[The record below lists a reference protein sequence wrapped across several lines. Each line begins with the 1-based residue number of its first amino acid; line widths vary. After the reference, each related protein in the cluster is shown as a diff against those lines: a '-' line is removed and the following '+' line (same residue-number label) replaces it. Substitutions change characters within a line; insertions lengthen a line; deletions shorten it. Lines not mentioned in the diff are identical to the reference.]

1 MPQFTNVKVS
11 KVSEQTSLFEEAL
24 KPLKRAANIVNL
36 EPDVVE
42 VLSNPEQMLI
52 VSIPVKMDDGRIKVF
67 TGYRVRH
74 NTSRGPAKGGIRYHP
89 GVCLDEVKSLAFW
102 MSVKNGVVGVP
113 FGGGKGGI
121 TCNPKKMSEGE
132 LERLTRGFAA
142 RIAKFVGLDQDIPA
156 PDVGTTAQIMGWFTD
171 EYCKIVGKI
180 VPGVITAKP
189 LSIGGSKGR
198 GTATGRGAFFAT
210 LEAAKTFN
218 IPLKGARVS
227 IQGYG
232 NVARPIAR
240 DLYEMG
246 CKIVAVSDS
255 TGGAYNP
262 KGMHPIELT
271 KFKTRTRSV
280 KGFPGSKEITTI
292 DPITVDC
299 DILIPAALENQ
310 ITKKNANNVKAK
322 LIIEEANGPTTPE
335 ADKILHERGTIV
347 VPDVLANAGGVTVSY
362 FEWVQNR
369 MGYYWSDEE
378 VDEKLKQAI
387 HKAFK
392 AVYQNAQQYQVDSSK
407 APQQSLMD
415 LRTAAYVTAIKKIVD
430 AMRALGRI

>member
-1 MPQFTNVKVS
+1 MPK
-11 KVSEQTSLFEEAL
+11 QTSLYEEAL
-24 KPLKRAANIVNL
+24 KPLKKAATVLNL
-36 EPDVVE
+36 EPNIVE
-42 VLSNPEQMLI
+42 VLSSPERMLI
-52 VSIPVKMDDGRIKVF
+52 VSIPVKMDDGKTMVF
-67 TGYRVRH
+67 TGYRVQH
-74 NTSRGPAKGGIRYHP
+74 NTARGPAKGGIRYHP

-102 MSVKNGVVGVP
+102 MSVKNTVVGVP

-132 LERLTRGFAA
+132 LERLTRGYAA
-142 RIAKFVGLDQDIPA
+142 AIAKFVGPDQDIPA
-156 PDVGTTAQIMGWFTD
+156 PDVGTNAQIMGWFTD
-171 EYCKIVGKI
+171 EYCKIVGKF

-189 LSIGGSKGR
+189 LDIGGSRGR

-210 LEAAKTFN
+210 LEAVKTFN

-232 NVARPIAR
+232 NVARPIAKY
-240 DLYEMG
+240 LYELG

-255 TGGAYNP
+255 TGGVYNP
-262 KGMHPIELT
+262 EGMHPVKLA
-271 KFKTRTRSV
+271 KFKTKTRSV
-280 KGFPGSKEITTI
+280 NGFPGCKEISTI

-310 ITKKNANNVKAK
+310 ITEKNASKVQAK
-322 LIIEEANGPTTPE
+322 LIVEEANGPTTPK
-335 ADKILHERGTIV
+335 ADKILHERGVVV

-378 VDEKLKQAI
+378 VDEKLKQVMT
-387 HKAFK
+387 KAFK
-392 AVYQNAQQYQVDSSK
+392 GVYQNAKQYQVDTSLTT
-407 APQQSLMD
+407 QQSLMD
-415 LRTAAYVTAIKKIVD
+415 MRTAAYVTAVKKIVD

>member
-1 MPQFTNVKVS
+1 MPR
-11 KVSEQTSLFEEAL
+11 QTSLYEKAL
-24 KPLKRAANIVNL
+24 KPLKKAAAVLNL
-36 EPDVVE
+36 EPNIVE
-42 VLSNPEQMLI
+42 VLSSPERMLI
-52 VSIPVKMDDGRIKVF
+52 VSIPVKMDDGNTKVF
-67 TGYRVRH
+67 TGYRVQH
-74 NTSRGPAKGGIRYHP
+74 NTARGPAKGGIRYHP

-102 MSVKNGVVGVP
+102 MSVKNTVVGVP

-132 LERLTRGFAA
+132 LERLTRGYAA
-142 RIAKFVGLDQDIPA
+142 AIAKFVGPDQDIPA
-156 PDVGTTAQIMGWFTD
+156 PDVGTNAQIMGWFTD
-171 EYCKIVGKI
+171 EYCKIVGKC

-189 LSIGGSKGR
+189 LAIGGSRGR

-232 NVARPIAR
+232 NVARPIAKY
-240 DLYEMG
+240 LHELG

-255 TGGAYNP
+255 TGGVYNP
-262 KGMHPIELT
+262 EGMHPVKLA
-271 KFKTRTRSV
+271 KFKTKTRSV
-280 KGFPGSKEITTI
+280 NGFPGSKEISTI

-310 ITKKNANNVKAK
+310 ITDKNASKIQAK
-322 LIIEEANGPTTPE
+322 LIVEEANGPTTPE
-335 ADKILHERGTIV
+335 ADKILHEKGVVI

-378 VDEKLKQAI
+378 VDEKLKQVMT
-387 HKAFK
+387 KAFK
-392 AVYQNAQQYQVDSSK
+392 GVYQNAKQYQVDTALTTK
-407 APQQSLMD
+407 QSQMD
-415 LRTAAYVTAIKKIVD
+415 MRTAAYVTAVKKIVD